1 MAKLIQLVDELLGLH
16 LTKSQED
23 AFEYYL
29 TELKRWNQNINL
41 TRILDSQD
49 ILVQHFLDSL
59 SCLLPIFKRSDKH
72 TTIQL
77 VDVGSGAGFP
87 GIPIA
92 ITSSNIDITLVE
104 STEKKCTFMNQVITD
119 LKLSNARVLNERA
132 EHLGQDSKHREH
144 YDWAIARAVASL
156 PVLAEYL
163 LPLTRLS
170 GYCIAQ
176 KTLVSES
183 ELSQATTV
191 LSKLG
196 GRLDH
201 IIPVDLPGINE
212 TRHLIVMRKMT
223 ATPNKY
229 PRRPGMPQKRPL
241 I

>member
-23 AFEYYL
+23 AFEYYA

-92 ITSSNIDITLVE
+92 IISSNIDITLVE
-104 STEKKCTFMNQVITD
+104 STEKKCTFMNQIITD

-176 KTLVSES
+176 KTIVSES
-183 ELSQATTV
+183 ELSQVTTI

>member
-1 MAKLIQLVDELLGLH
+1 MAKLIPLADELLGLH

-59 SCLLPIFKRSDKH
+59 SCLLPISKKSDKH

-104 STEKKCTFMNQVITD
+104 STEKKCTFMNQMITD

-132 EHLGQDSKHREH
+132 EHLGQDSNHREH

>member
-23 AFEYYL
+23 AFEYYA

-104 STEKKCTFMNQVITD
+104 STEKKCAFMNQVITD

-176 KTLVSES
+176 KTIVSES

>member
-1 MAKLIQLVDELLGLH
+1 MAKLIPLADELLGLH

-59 SCLLPIFKRSDKH
+59 SCLLPISKKSGKH

-132 EHLGQDSKHREH
+132 EHLGQDSNHREH

>member
-23 AFEYYL
+23 AFEYYA

-92 ITSSNIDITLVE
+92 IISSNIDITLVE
-104 STEKKCTFMNQVITD
+104 STEKKCTFMNQIITD

-176 KTLVSES
+176 KTIVSES
-183 ELSQATTV
+183 ELSQVTTI

-212 TRHLIVMRKMT
+212 TRHLIVIRKMT

-241 I
+241 T

>member
-23 AFEYYL
+23 AFEYYA

-176 KTLVSES
+176 KTLVSKS

>member
-1 MAKLIQLVDELLGLH
+1 MAKLTQLVYELLGLH

-23 AFEYYL
+23 AFDYYAV
-29 TELKRWNQNINL
+29 ELKRWNQNINL

-59 SCLLPIFKRSDKH
+59 SCLLPIHKRSDKH
-72 TTIQL
+72 VTIQL

-87 GIPIA
+87 GIPMA

-104 STEKKCTFMNQVITD
+104 STEKKCAFMNQIITN
-119 LKLSNARVLNERA
+119 LKLSNVRVLNERA
-132 EHLGQDSKHREH
+132 EHLGQDCEHRER

-170 GYCIAQ
+170 GYCLAQ
-176 KTLVSES
+176 KTLVSEL
-183 ELSQATTV
+183 ELSQVTTT

-196 GRLDH
+196 GHLDH
-201 IIPVDLPGINE
+201 IVPVDLPGINQA
-212 TRHLIVMRKMT
+212 RHLIVMRKMA

-229 PRRPGMPQKRPL
+229 PRRPGVPQKRPL

>member
-23 AFEYYL
+23 AFEYYA

-92 ITSSNIDITLVE
+92 IISSNIDITLVE
-104 STEKKCTFMNQVITD
+104 STEKKCTFMNQIITD

-176 KTLVSES
+176 KTIVSES
-183 ELSQATTV
+183 ELSQVTTI

-241 I
+241 T

>member
-1 MAKLIQLVDELLGLH
+1 MAKLTQLVHELLGLH

-23 AFEYYL
+23 AFDYYA

-104 STEKKCTFMNQVITD
+104 STEKKCTFMNRVITD

-132 EHLGQDSKHREH
+132 EHLGQDSKHRER

-176 KTLVSES
+176 KTIVSES

-212 TRHLIVMRKMT
+212 TRHLIVVRKMT